1 MIEKI
6 VIGTLEIGMN
16 SNYTLRR
23 GIQGLEMFTLQN
35 EDERVPQSF
44 VTRRVSNW
52 GVGRVVTFPV
62 TIKGSNINQI
72 IQNRQNLSQALYPS
86 QGQLVTILIHMQND
100 VVYRLDGYLESFDA
114 PMDARR
120 LNIATIAIKC
130 DDSRI
135 FSQSTNSQDVGV
147 LGIGGGVEIP
157 TEVPFS
163 IGSGGSTS
171 IVTNTGNTEASP
183 TFIVRGPGTNFL
195 VQNLT
200 TGKAFRIGRPG
211 NDFTLT
217 SSQEVRVD
225 TIKQS
230 VLQAGLNRSSF
241 FSGDFFTI
249 NPGSNEIAFTAE
261 SGETEETKVTVQWR
275 DAFLGL

>member
-6 VIGTLEIGMN
+6 VIGTLEIGLN

-23 GIQGLEMFTLQN
+23 GIQGLEFFTLQN

-44 VTRRVSNW
+44 VSRRVANW
-52 GVGRVVTFPV
+52 GIGRVVTFPV
-62 TIKGSNINQI
+62 TIKGSTISQVI
-72 IQNRQNLSQALYPS
+72 ANRQALAQSLYPN
-86 QGQLVTILIHMQND
+86 QGQSVTTLIHMQND
-100 VVYRLDGYLESFDA
+100 VVYRLEGKLESFDA
-114 PMDARR
+114 PMDRR
-120 LNIATIAIKC
+120 NFNRATIAIKC

-135 FSQSTNSQDVGV
+135 FSQSVNSQNVGI
-147 LGIGGGVEIP
+147 LGIGGGVIIP
-157 TEVPFS
+157 TVVPFS
-163 IGSGGSTS
+163 IGSGGSTG
-171 IVTNTGNTEASP
+171 IVTNTGNVEASP

-200 TGKAFRIGRPG
+200 TGKSFRIGRPG

-225 TIKQS
+225 TLRQS
-230 VLQAGLNRSSF
+230 VMQAGLNRSSF

-249 NPGSNEIAFTAE
+249 NPGANEIAFTAE
-261 SGETEETKVTVQWR
+261 SGETEGTQVTVQWR